1 MLPLDDDRWKHLT
14 TFFGQSENLPSSI
27 EGWLK
32 SIGSEQEETVY
43 FRDLAEL
50 FLHQATITNAAFA
63 VVPWL
68 LHVCKGGVTKF
79 QVEYL
84 IDIALVEANKL
95 KYGLYY
101 NREGTE
107 EYPDWLMLG
116 YQQAIAE
123 SRNMVDK
130 VIEAEQNKD
139 KKHGLVAL
147 RPALFGDADLAWSQ
161 W

>member
-1 MLPLDDDRWKHLT
+1 MLPLDDDKWKRLT
-14 TFFGQSENLPSSI
+14 TFFGEAENLPSMI
-27 EGWLK
+27 NGWLE

-68 LHVCKGGVTKF
+68 LHVCKEGVTKF

-84 IDIALVEANKL
+84 TDIALVEANRL

-107 EYPDWLMLG
+107 EFPEWLMSD
-116 YQQAIAE
+116 YQQAITE

-130 VIEAEQNKD
+130 IIEAEQNED
-139 KKHGLVAL
+139 RKHGLVAMK
-147 RPALFGDADLAWSQ
+147 PALFGDAELAWSQ